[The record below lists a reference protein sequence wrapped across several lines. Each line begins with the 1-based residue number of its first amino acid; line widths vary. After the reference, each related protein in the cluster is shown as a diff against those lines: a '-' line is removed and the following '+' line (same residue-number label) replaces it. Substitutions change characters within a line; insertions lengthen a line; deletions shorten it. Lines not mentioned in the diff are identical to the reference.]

1 MGFFD
6 FLKKKKKG
14 EEQGSQLNYIKG
26 QDWWTPLYTQF
37 GSNIYKSI
45 VVQQAIN
52 CIVREVKKL
61 QPQHIIKRDNKIQ
74 GIEDDL
80 QNVLDNPNPLMTT
93 TDFLEKITW
102 QLYFNYNSFILPT
115 YKDGKL
121 ATLYPLQPTNVL
133 FLQDNSNDV
142 FVKLTFANNY
152 ECTVRYENLI
162 HLKYNYSM
170 SDFMGGDKNGQPDNQ
185 ALLDTLKL
193 NDSLL
198 KGVAKA
204 LNSSY
209 AINGIVKY
217 NSLLDGGKT
226 EAALKELE
234 THLNNSENG
243 FLPLDLKGD
252 FIPFSKNIQLV
263 DQDTLDFVDSQILR
277 FFGVPHCILKGD
289 YTKTQYEAFYQKTIE
304 PLVITYEQAFTK
316 ALFSDRQ
323 RFGFGHRIR
332 FNHKELEF
340 MTTAEKIQWMTLASN
355 VGAITINEMRQII
368 GYPCYEDESLGN
380 TPIMSK
386 NFGDALS
393 VKDVDKS
400 TVGTAEGVMTEGQNG

>member
-6 FLKKKKKG
+6 FLKKKKQDNKY
-14 EEQGSQLNYIKG
+14 SLIKG
-26 QDWWTPLYTQF
+26 QDWGTPPLYTQF

-61 QPQHIIKRDNKIQ
+61 QPQHVIKKNNALEAVSDEI
-74 GIEDDL
+74 

-115 YKDGKL
+115 YENGKL
-121 ATLYPLQPTNVL
+121 TSLYPLQPTNVL
-133 FLQDNSNDV
+133 FLQDNSNTLY
-142 FVKLTFANNY
+142 VKMSFANAY
-152 ECTVRYENLI
+152 ETTTKYTDLI
-162 HLKYNYSM
+162 HLKYNYSL
-170 SDFMGGDKNGQPDNQ
+170 SDFVGGDRNGQPDND
-185 ALLDTLKL
+185 ALLETLEL
-193 NDSLL
+193 NKSLL
-198 KGVAKA
+198 SGVAKA
-204 LNSSY
+204 LKSSY
-209 AINGIVKY
+209 AINGVVKY
-217 NSLLDGGKT
+217 NTLMDDGKT
-226 EAALKELE
+226 AAAVKELE
-234 THLNNSENG
+234 KHLNEGDSG
-243 FLPLDLKGD
+243 ILPIDLKGD
-252 FIPFSKNIQLV
+252 FTPFSKQIQLV

-277 FFGVPHCILKGD
+277 FFGVPICILKGD
-289 YTKTQYEAFYQKTIE
+289 YNKAQYEAFYQKTIE

-316 ALFSDRQ
+316 TLFTDRE
-323 RFGFGHRIR
+323 RFGYGHRIR

-368 GYPCYEDESLGN
+368 GYPVYDDNELGN

-393 VKDVDKS
+393 IKDIPS
-400 TVGTAEGVMTEGQNG
+400 TTGMEAQNG

>member
-6 FLKKKKKG
+6 FLKKKKQDNKY
-14 EEQGSQLNYIKG
+14 SLIKG
-26 QDWWTPLYTQF
+26 QDWGTPLYTQF

-61 QPQHIIKRDNKIQ
+61 QPQHVIKKNNALEAVSDEI
-74 GIEDDL
+74 

-115 YKDGKL
+115 YENGKL
-121 ATLYPLQPTNVL
+121 TSLYPLQPTNVL
-133 FLQDNSNDV
+133 FLQDNSNTLY
-142 FVKLTFANNY
+142 VKMSFANAY
-152 ECTVRYENLI
+152 ETTTKYTDLI
-162 HLKYNYSM
+162 HLKYNYSL
-170 SDFMGGDKNGQPDNQ
+170 SDFVGGDRNGQPDND
-185 ALLDTLKL
+185 ALLETLEL
-193 NDSLL
+193 NKSLL
-198 KGVAKA
+198 SGVAKA
-204 LNSSY
+204 LKSSY
-209 AINGIVKY
+209 AINGVVKY
-217 NSLLDGGKT
+217 NTLMDDGKT
-226 EAALKELE
+226 AAAVKELE
-234 THLNNSENG
+234 KHLNEGDSG
-243 FLPLDLKGD
+243 ILPIDLKGD
-252 FIPFSKNIQLV
+252 FTPFSKQIQLV

-277 FFGVPHCILKGD
+277 FFGVPICILKGD
-289 YTKTQYEAFYQKTIE
+289 YNKAQYEAFYQKTIE

-316 ALFSDRQ
+316 TLFTDRE
-323 RFGFGHRIR
+323 RFGYGHRIR

-368 GYPCYEDESLGN
+368 GYPVYDDNELGN

-393 VKDVDKS
+393 IKDIPS
-400 TVGTAEGVMTEGQNG
+400 TTGMEAQNG

>member
-6 FLKKKKKG
+6 FIKKKKQDNKY
-14 EEQGSQLNYIKG
+14 SLIKG
-26 QDWWTPLYTQF
+26 QDWGTPLYTQF

-52 CIVREVKKL
+52 CIVRELKKL
-61 QPQHIIKRDNKIQ
+61 QPQHVIKKNNALEAVSDEI
-74 GIEDDL
+74 

-115 YKDGKL
+115 YENGKL
-121 ATLYPLQPTNVL
+121 TSLYPLQPTNVL
-133 FLQDNSNDV
+133 FLQDNSNTLY
-142 FVKLTFANNY
+142 VKMSFANAY
-152 ECTVRYENLI
+152 ETTTKYTDLI
-162 HLKYNYSM
+162 HLKYNYSL
-170 SDFMGGDKNGQPDNQ
+170 SDFMGGDRNGQPDND
-185 ALLDTLKL
+185 ALLETLEL
-193 NDSLL
+193 NKSLL
-198 KGVAKA
+198 SGVAKA
-204 LNSSY
+204 LKSSY
-209 AINGIVKY
+209 AINGVVKY
-217 NSLLDGGKT
+217 NTLMDDGKT
-226 EAALKELE
+226 AAAVKELE
-234 THLNNSENG
+234 KHLNEGDSG
-243 FLPLDLKGD
+243 ILPIDLKGD
-252 FIPFSKNIQLV
+252 FTPFSKQIQLV

-277 FFGVPHCILKGD
+277 FFGVPICILKGD
-289 YTKTQYEAFYQKTIE
+289 YNKAQYEAFYQKTIE

-316 ALFSDRQ
+316 TLFTDRE
-323 RFGFGHRIR
+323 RFGYGHRIR

-368 GYPCYEDESLGN
+368 GYPVYDDNELGN

-393 VKDVDKS
+393 IKDIPS
-400 TVGTAEGVMTEGQNG
+400 TTGTEAQNG